1 MKTRCPQCK
10 TQFRLTESQID
21 VADGYVR
28 CGSCESVFNVYDVVN
43 QATIDNEYQQSLPNI
58 DKTVTEQE
66 IDDQAI
72 TDQSNT
78 DQISTNQIPDI
89 ISENVITPHLTEES
103 GKNNYP
109 EESRN
114 KPRDRPHGT
123 YTNTST
129 IMWSVGILA
138 LITTLFIEY
147 AWFNRNEI
155 AQAPEIQ
162 TQLNKIC
169 QQYDCKKLSLRTPSQ
184 IELVSRNIFSHPKEK
199 NALLVNL
206 SIKNN
211 ANFSQPYPIIK
222 IDFSDVRGSLI
233 ASRSFLPVEYHSS
246 KQQNDNKQRLLPN
259 TDSNISLQ
267 IQDPGIQA
275 MAYEFTIL

>member
-1 MKTRCPQCK
+1 MKTRCPQCN

-21 VADGYVR
+21 AADGYVR

-43 QATIDNEYQQSLPNI
+43 QATIDNEYQQSLLNI
-58 DKTVTEQE
+58 NKAVTEQDIE
-66 IDDQAI
+66 DQVI
-72 TDQSNT
+72 TDQSST
-78 DQISTNQIPDI
+78 DQTPDI
-89 ISENVITPHLTEES
+89 ISEDVITPHLTEES
-103 GKNNYP
+103 GKNSHP
-109 EESRN
+109 EESCDKSRE
-114 KPRDRPHGT
+114 PPHGKPHDT
-123 YTNTST
+123 FTNTST
-129 IMWSVGILA
+129 IMWSVGILT
-138 LITTLFIEY
+138 LITTFFIEY

-155 AQAPEIQ
+155 AQTPEIQ

-169 QQYDCKKLSLRTPSQ
+169 QQYDCSNLSLRTPSQ
-184 IELVSRNIFSHPKEK
+184 IELVSRNIFSHPKQK

-246 KQQNDNKQRLLPN
+246 KQQKDIKQRLLPN
-259 TDSNISLQ
+259 ADSNISLE

-275 MAYEFTIL
+275 MTYEFTIL

>member
-28 CGSCESVFNVYDVVN
+28 CGSCESVFNVYEVVS

-58 DKTVTEQE
+58 DKTDTEQE
-66 IDDQAI
+66 IEDKAVTEQAYTDQA
-72 TDQSNT
+72 
-78 DQISTNQIPDI
+78 PDTI
-89 ISENVITPHLTEES
+89 GEDTITPHLTEELN
-103 GKNNYP
+103 NNYP
-109 EESRN
+109 EESCN
-114 KPRDRPHGT
+114 KLRGKTHNT
-123 YTNTST
+123 YSNAST
-129 IMWSVGILA
+129 IIWSVGILI

-155 AQAPEIQ
+155 AQSPEIQ

-169 QQYDCKKLSLRTPSQ
+169 QQYDCKNLSLRTPSQ

-211 ANFSQPYPIIK
+211 ANFSQPYPKIK

-233 ASRSFLPVEYHSS
+233 ASRSFLPIEYLSS
-246 KQQNDNKQRLLPN
+246 KHQKDNKQRLLPN
-259 TDSNISLQ
+259 SDSNISLE

-275 MAYEFTIL
+275 MTYEFTIL